1 MANSNVLAMARP
13 RRGKAPVSPNPSQPT
28 QLTPPLKW
36 AGGKRWLLPI
46 LQQCWDPNAH
56 YRLVEPFCGGASVA
70 LGLQPNRALLN
81 DVNPH
86 LINFYQQIQQGL
98 RIKTPMLNERDAYFD
113 TREKFNALILKGKA
127 DTAKAAGYF
136 YYLNRTG
143 FNGLCRFNKKGLYN
157 VPFGRYNTIN
167 YREDFSL
174 YQPTL
179 ENWKFRHGDFEDLTI
194 KANDWIYAD
203 PPYDVEFT
211 QYSAGGFNWD
221 DQIRLATWLAAQDTP
236 VMVSN
241 QATPRI
247 LELYADL
254 GFDVLTLPAPRRI
267 ACNGNRDNAT
277 EMLAMKNVLVGV
289 QPKTLHPQA
298 KIIVAGKRA

>member
-1 MANSNVLAMARP
+1 MATTNVLAMARP
-13 RRGKAPVSPNPSQPT
+13 RRGKQQSPQTSTP
-28 QLTPPLKW
+28 LTPPLKW

-46 LQQCWDPNAH
+46 LQQCWNPDENH
-56 YRLVEPFCGGASVA
+56 RLVEPFCGGGSVA
-70 LGLQPNRALLN
+70 LGLEPSQALLN

-86 LINFYQQIQQGL
+86 LINFYQQIQAGL
-98 RIKTPMLNERDAYFD
+98 RINTPMLNDREAYFE
-113 TREKFNALILKGKA
+113 TREKFNALIVKGNA
-127 DTAKAAGYF
+127 NTAKAAGYF

-174 YQPTL
+174 YQPALDDWT
-179 ENWKFRHGDFEDLTI
+179 FRCGDFEDLTL
-194 KANDWIYAD
+194 KPNDWIYAD
-203 PPYDVEFT
+203 PPYDVDFT
-211 QYSAGGFNWD
+211 QYSAGGFTWD
-221 DQIRLATWLAAQDTP
+221 DQVRLATWLAAQNVP
-236 VMVSN
+236 MLVSN

-247 LELYADL
+247 LELYSDL

-267 ACNGNRDNAT
+267 ACNGNRANAT

-289 QPKTLHPQA
+289 KPKTLHPQA
-298 KIIVAGKRA
+298 TIIRAGKRA